1 MMLERDIGVQRRQ
14 AFVEGVL
21 KEKEKAKAEEFVKE

>member
-14 AFVEGVL
+14 AFLEGVST
-21 KEKEKAKAEEFVKE
+21 EKEKAKAEEFVKE